1 MKILALI
8 FTLLIPIN
16 FVGMV
21 ACKDWK
27 KDEKY
32 WLFAM
37 IMSFMGFWLVLFR
50 MT

>member
-8 FTLLIPIN
+8 FMLLVPIN

-21 ACKDWK
+21 ECRDYK

-37 IMSFMGFWLVLFR
+37 IMSFIGFWLVLFR
-50 MT
+50 IT